1 MEVALACRNVEKLR
15 PLIAEAA
22 ACGRRVSAY
31 PCDAADERSVAR
43 LFNSVRTHAGDPSL
57 VVYNCEAF
65 GPGGILETNPHAF
78 EDCWRVNCFGAFL
91 IARQALPAM
100 VARGAGTIVFTG
112 PTGSLRG
119 RAGFVNLAVGKS
131 GARMLAQSMAREF
144 GPKGVHVAHI
154 VLDGPILTPMNRD
167 VLEERGQDALM
178 DPEAIAETIFQ
189 LHLQPRTTWTHEL
202 DLRSFVEPF

>member
-1 MEVALACRNVEKLR
+1 
-15 PLIAEAA
+15 LIEELGAQ
-22 ACGRRVSAY
+22 GRKASAY
-31 PCDAADERSVAR
+31 PCDAAEERSVAR
-43 LFNSVRTHAGDPSL
+43 LFETTRADFGDPNL

-91 IARQALPAM
+91 VARQALPGM
-100 VARGAGTIVFTG
+100 VSRGSGTIVFTG

-154 VLDGPILTPMNRD
+154 VLDGPILTPMNHD
-167 VLEERGQDALM
+167 VVEERGVEGLM
-178 DPEAIAETIFQ
+178 DPDAIADTI
-189 LHLQPRTTWTHEL
+189 LQIHRQPKTTWTHEL
-202 DLRSFVEPF
+202 DLRPFVEPF